1 MQNKKLWLAIAVLL
15 IIVVS
20 AIVLGIGFLYLINQP
35 EPVRAG
41 TIVEVTLSGPV
52 SEFPAQDPWAEM
64 FSSGGLSLWEL
75 HRVFRTAAKDES
87 VEGIFLEIFPLGASW
102 AQIEE
107 LRDIISEFK
116 GSGKPVWAFL
126 SVDMVTE
133 GQLYL
138 ASTADYI
145 ATNPTAGFLVNGLM
159 AEVLFKKRTLEKL
172 GIKPQFIQLK
182 EFKSAEEYTREELSP
197 EIRGMLESILVELQN
212 RFIETVARD
221 RNIESADVQ
230 ELVNLGL
237 AGSQLAVEMNI
248 IDETAYRHQIRK
260 RISEEVKG
268 SKRYRGIS
276 AQDYLESTG
285 FPSGGAAKAHVAVV
299 AANGTITSGKSEAFA
314 GLMGGTTISAEL
326 RELREN
332 DSIDGVILRVDS
344 PGGSPV
350 GSDMIWREVTLL
362 EEEGKPVIVSMSGV
376 AGSGGYYI
384 SMGAGRIISQPSTIT
399 GSIGVIFGKFDVS
412 GLYEWL
418 GMDVDRVKVAPNAD
432 LFSLQSSLTQEQR
445 AQIEDWMNEVYRDF
459 VQKAAE
465 GRSMEYDEL
474 EPKAHGRIYTGA
486 QALDQGLVDQLGGM
500 IVAIAEMKNA
510 LNIDQKDQVQLEL
523 FPKPKT
529 LFELL
534 ASGKLLEIGQ
544 PPLLRDLMA
553 KELHILENPGVW
565 MLAPEIRIH

>member
-1 MQNKKLWLAIAVLL
+1 MQNKKLWLVIAVLL

-20 AIVLGIGFLYLINQP
+20 AIVLSIGFLYLINRP

-41 TIVEVTLSGPV
+41 TVVEVTISGTV

-75 HRVFRTAAKDES
+75 HQVFRTAAKDKS
-87 VEGIFLEIFPLGASW
+87 VEGVLLEIFPVGASW

-138 ASTADYI
+138 ASTADYV

-182 EFKSAEEYTREELSP
+182 EYKSAEEYTREKLSP
-197 EIRGMLESILVELQN
+197 EVRGMLESILIELQN

-237 AGSQLAVEMNI
+237 AGSQLAVEMDI
-248 IDETAYRHQIRK
+248 IDEVAYRHQIRD
-260 RISEEVKG
+260 RISEEVRG
-268 SKRYRGIS
+268 GKRYRGIS
-276 AQDYLESTG
+276 AQDYLESSS
-285 FPSGGAAKAHVAVV
+285 FSSGSGAKARVAVV
-299 AANGTITSGKSEAFA
+299 AANGTIISGKSEAFA
-314 GLMGGTTISAEL
+314 GLMGGTTVSAEL
-326 RELREN
+326 RKLREN
-332 DSIDGVILRVDS
+332 KSIDGIILRVDS

-418 GMDVDRVKVAPNAD
+418 GMDVDRIKVAPNAD

-445 AQIEDWMNEVYRDF
+445 AQVEHWMNEVYRDF
-459 VQKAAE
+459 VQKAAD

-510 LNIDQKDQVQLEL
+510 LNLDQKDQIQLEL

-534 ASGKLLEIGQ
+534 ASGKLLEIGL

-553 KELHILENPGVW
+553 KELRILETPGVW
-565 MLAPEIRIH
+565 MLAPDIRIH

>member
-1 MQNKKLWLAIAVLL
+1 MQNKKLWLVIAVLL

-20 AIVLGIGFLYLINQP
+20 AIVLSIGFLYLINRP

-41 TIVEVTLSGPV
+41 TVVEVTISGTV

-75 HRVFRTAAKDES
+75 HQVFRTAAKDKS
-87 VEGIFLEIFPLGASW
+87 VEGVLLEIFPVGASW

-138 ASTADYI
+138 ASTADYV

-182 EFKSAEEYTREELSP
+182 EYKSAEEYTREKLSP
-197 EIRGMLESILVELQN
+197 EVRGMLESILIELQN

-237 AGSQLAVEMNI
+237 AGSQLAVEMDI
-248 IDETAYRHQIRK
+248 IDEVAYRHQIRD
-260 RISEEVKG
+260 RISEEVRG
-268 SKRYRGIS
+268 GKRYRGIS
-276 AQDYLESTG
+276 AQDYLESSS
-285 FPSGGAAKAHVAVV
+285 FSSGSGAKARVAVV
-299 AANGTITSGKSEAFA
+299 AANGTIISGKSEAFA
-314 GLMGGTTISAEL
+314 GLMGGTTVSAEL
-326 RELREN
+326 RKLREN

-418 GMDVDRVKVAPNAD
+418 GMDVDRIKVAPNAD
-432 LFSLQSSLTQEQR
+432 LFSLQSSLTPEQR
-445 AQIEDWMNEVYRDF
+445 AQVEYWMNEVYRDF
-459 VQKAAE
+459 VQKAAD

-510 LNIDQKDQVQLEL
+510 LNLDQKDQIQLEL

-534 ASGKLLEIGQ
+534 ASGKLLEIGL

-553 KELHILENPGVW
+553 KELRILETPGVW
-565 MLAPEIRIH
+565 MLAPDIRSH

>member
-1 MQNKKLWLAIAVLL
+1 MQNKKKLWLVIAVLL

-20 AIVLGIGFLYLINQP
+20 AIVLSIGFLYVINQP

-41 TIVEVTLSGPV
+41 TVLEVTLSGPV

-75 HRVFRTAAKDES
+75 HSVFRTAAKDES
-87 VEGIFLEIFPLGASW
+87 VEGVLLEIFPLGASW

-116 GSGKPVWAFL
+116 DSGKPVWAFL

-145 ATNPTAGFLVNGLM
+145 ATNPTTGLLVNGLM

-182 EFKSAEEYTREELSP
+182 EFKSAEEYTRDELTP
-197 EIRGMLESILVELQN
+197 EVRGMLESILLELQN
-212 RFIETVARD
+212 RFVETVARD

-230 ELVNLGL
+230 ELVNIGL

-248 IDETAYRHQIRK
+248 IDETAYRYQIQK
-260 RISEEVKG
+260 RISDEVRG
-268 SKRYRGIS
+268 GKRYRGIS
-276 AQDYLESTG
+276 AQDYLESSS
-285 FPSGGAAKAHVAVV
+285 FVSGSTAKAHVAVV
-299 AANGTITSGKSEAFA
+299 AANGTIISGKSEAFA
-314 GLMGGTTISAEL
+314 GLMGGTTLSAEL
-326 RELREN
+326 RKLREN
-332 DSIDGVILRVDS
+332 ASIDGVILRVDS

-418 GMDVDRVKVAPNAD
+418 GMDLDRIKVAPNAD
-432 LFSLQSSLTQEQR
+432 LFSLQSSLTEEQR
-445 AQIEDWMNEVYRDF
+445 AQVEDWMNEVYREF
-459 VQKAAE
+459 VQKAAD
-465 GRSMEYDEL
+465 GRAMEYDEL
-474 EPKAHGRIYTGA
+474 EPKAHGRIYTG
-486 QALDQGLVDQLGGM
+486 
-500 IVAIAEMKNA
+500 
-510 LNIDQKDQVQLEL
+510 
-523 FPKPKT
+523 
-529 LFELL
+529 
-534 ASGKLLEIGQ
+534 
-544 PPLLRDLMA
+544 
-553 KELHILENPGVW
+553 
-565 MLAPEIRIH
+565 